1 MQKIRSGA
9 DLGEMVGTLKP
20 PRGASV
26 DSAIPRKFLSPT
38 GTLPTPVR
46 KAAGGWDLDQK
57 CFQLK
62 RGVP

>member
-46 KAAGGWDLDQK
+46 KAAGG
-57 CFQLK
+57 
-62 RGVP
+62 GT